1 MTRRAARWVVTIVY
15 RCALAVML
23 VLVCAV
29 GATGRFA
36 GLEGTA
42 IESYRLTD
50 LDPASR
56 SVAAVGELHLR
67 LGEPQIAA
75 GE

>member
-1 MTRRAARWVVTIVY
+1 M
-15 RCALAVML
+15 
-23 VLVCAV
+23 

-36 GLEGTA
+36 GLKGTA
-42 IESYRLTD
+42 IENYRLTD

-67 LGEPQIAA
+67 LGASQIAA